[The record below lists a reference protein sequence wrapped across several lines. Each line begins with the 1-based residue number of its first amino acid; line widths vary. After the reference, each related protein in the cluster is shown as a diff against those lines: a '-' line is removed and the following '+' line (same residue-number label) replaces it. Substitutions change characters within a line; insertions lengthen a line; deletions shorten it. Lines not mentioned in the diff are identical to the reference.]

1 MKTWS
6 AYTLSDLGSIA
17 EELIPLAL
25 AHSPIWLFRGQ
36 MGAGKTTLVKELTRQ
51 LGVNGHVQS
60 PTFALVN
67 EYARPNGS
75 DIYHFDLYRLK
86 NAQEALD
93 IGIGLSH
100 DGPAQSYR
108 GPDPLG
114 DPEKLPQIKRWV
126 SRRMPLDRMSFNT
139 VLHRHNQSL
148 KAVRQFFAEKL
159 DLPVQSIVLATEEVM
174 LPYDQGGFSLTLEGT
189 DLDRYRHQMFWELVT
204 GSGMSV
210 GTMRD
215 KVDEFM
221 RAQAQSRPLNSLGQ
235 KCGMDRDDSIAV
247 DMKGM

>member
-51 LGVNGHVQS
+51 LGVTGHVQS

-67 EYARPNGS
+67 EYARSHGS

-93 IGIGLSH
+93 IGIEDYLDSGNICLIEW
-100 DGPAQSYR
+100 
-108 GPDPLG
+108 
-114 DPEKLPQIKRWV
+114 PEQAEALWQIPHVEFEIKTLDEH
-126 SRRMPLDRMSFNT
+126 RR
-139 VLHRHNQSL
+139 
-148 KAVRQFFAEKL
+148 
-159 DLPVQSIVLATEEVM
+159 
-174 LPYDQGGFSLTLEGT
+174 SLTLHE
-189 DLDRYRHQMFWELVT
+189 HH
-204 GSGMSV
+204 
-210 GTMRD
+210 
-215 KVDEFM
+215 
-221 RAQAQSRPLNSLGQ
+221 
-235 KCGMDRDDSIAV
+235 
-247 DMKGM
+247 